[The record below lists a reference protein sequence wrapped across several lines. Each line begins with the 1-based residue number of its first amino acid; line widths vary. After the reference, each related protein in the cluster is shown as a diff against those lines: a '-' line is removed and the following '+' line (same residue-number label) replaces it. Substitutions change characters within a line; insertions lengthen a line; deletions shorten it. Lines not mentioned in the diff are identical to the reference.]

1 MAYLAKLETAQ
12 EDARLR
18 QQRTG
23 SQTMIVGWVILG
35 MAAILGI
42 YNFVDFTE
50 GTYLMLATSTVL
62 GIIGL
67 VLIAIGEFKR
77 AEPV

>member
-1 MAYLAKLETAQ
+1 MPYLAKLDVAQ

-23 SQTMIVGWVILG
+23 SQTMIVGFVILG
-35 MAAILGI
+35 MATILGI
-42 YNFVDFTE
+42 YNFVDLRE
-50 GTYLMLATSTVL
+50 GTHLMLALSGFL
-62 GIIGL
+62 GLTGLILIG
-67 VLIAIGEFKR
+67 IGEYKR